1 MQAYIKSL
9 LYLGIFG
16 LLHFGYDLTHWNFL
30 IPFSGINESVFQHLK
45 MAFWAYLFSSGI
57 EYLLVK
63 RKLNNLGS
71 FWYPRLLATIM
82 VPWFILLIW
91 YLVPAL
97 FGKVE
102 SLTIELGW
110 SILATYLS
118 GIAGVMMEK
127 SVEKGTIT
135 AGFKITILVLFF
147 ISAFFYIS
155 FTYQL
160 PWIDLFQNT
169 ELL

>member
-1 MQAYIKSL
+1 
-9 LYLGIFG
+9 
-16 LLHFGYDLTHWNFL
+16 
-30 IPFSGINESVFQHLK
+30 
-45 MAFWAYLFSSGI
+45 
-57 EYLLVK
+57 
-63 RKLNNLGS
+63 
-71 FWYPRLLATIM
+71 M